1 MTDAEK
7 ENVYNE
13 LLGSAKA
20 ISGQTNKQEVAKSL
34 NTLVEKAV
42 EALSS
47 SGVGVLINTSRIFP
61 KEDYYFAHCLNVCLL
76 SAKIGMK
83 KGYDKRRLKELAL
96 LGFTHAREHI
106 MVPED
111 LLAWIDQDDEIK
123 DIVKLADIYDTM
135 THPPSYRHETTAS
148 DTLMSILD
156 ADGFF
161 NQEMV
166 KMLLEELT
174 LYPEGSWV
182 ELNSR
187 EIGKVVKLN
196 ADMPLRPVLEIVTG
210 TRKIMDLSKNMLI
223 YVVKS
228 LTGEEVKK
236 AEEKIKREEE

>member
-1 MTDAEK
+1 
-7 ENVYNE
+7 
-13 LLGSAKA
+13 
-20 ISGQTNKQEVAKSL
+20 
-34 NTLVEKAV
+34 
-42 EALSS
+42 
-47 SGVGVLINTSRIFP
+47 
-61 KEDYYFAHCLNVCLL
+61 
-76 SAKIGMK
+76 
-83 KGYDKRRLKELAL
+83 
-96 LGFTHAREHI
+96 
-106 MVPED
+106 
-111 LLAWIDQDDEIK
+111 
-123 DIVKLADIYDTM
+123 
-135 THPPSYRHETTAS
+135 
-148 DTLMSILD
+148 
-156 ADGFF
+156 
-161 NQEMV
+161 MV